1 MRTCLSLRRES
12 HRGGFTLVELL
23 VVIAII
29 GVLIALLL
37 PAVQQA
43 REAARRMS
51 CSNNL
56 KQLGLA
62 THNYHDTYRS
72 FPFGARY
79 YITKAGT
86 SWRWALLPFMEQS
99 AVYDLDKASGYN
111 LDTYVG
117 GGTQTN
123 INAYSSYTRQILGLV
138 IDGYVCPSSAIDPL
152 YAYNAQ
158 LRSIGS
164 VTQGHHYVGIMG
176 AYPDPAG
183 RTTTYYK
190 TQYDAYATDNGA
202 LLINTT
208 TGMQGV
214 VDGTSNTILIS
225 EQSGNN
231 HANAATRKMANYHT
245 GWGGCAYNG
254 TVADWRAGTAGQH
267 RYGNGL
273 TAVFHTPNPTSVGA
287 EANAEW
293 DFNTPLTSFHPGGIQ
308 VVLVDGSVRF
318 VPDTINL
325 TTIQQLSVRDDGQV
339 VGEY

>member
-1 MRTCLSLRRES
+1 MHVPMSLRCDR
-12 HRGGFTLVELL
+12 RRGFTLVELL

-62 THNYHDTYRS
+62 THNYHDTHRS
-72 FPFGARY
+72 LPFGARY

-86 SWRWALLPFMEQS
+86 SWRWALLPFLEQT
-99 AVYDLDKASGYN
+99 ALYDLDRASNYDLN
-111 LDTYVG
+111 TYVG
-117 GGTQTN
+117 GGTQTD
-123 INAYSSYTRQILGLV
+123 ITAYSSDTRQLFGLV

-152 YAYNAQ
+152 YAYNTQ
-158 LRSIGS
+158 LGSIGA

-183 RTTTYYK
+183 RTTTSYK
-190 TQYDAYATDNGA
+190 TQYDAYATDNGT
-202 LLINTT
+202 LLIGKTS
-208 TGMQGV
+208 GLQDV
-214 VDGTSNTILIS
+214 VDGTSNTILVS

-231 HANAATRKMANYHT
+231 NANASTRKMANYHT
-245 GWGGCAYNG
+245 GWGGCAQTG
-254 TVADWRAGTAGQH
+254 SVADWRAGTAGLH
-267 RYGNGL
+267 KYGNGL
-273 TAVFHTPNPTSVGA
+273 TAVYHSPNPTSVGA

-293 DFNTPLTSFHPGGIQ
+293 DFNTPLTSFHPGGVQ

-318 VPDTINL
+318 VPNTINL
-325 TTIQQLSVRDDGQV
+325 SAIQQLSVRDDGQV
-339 VGEY
+339 LNEF